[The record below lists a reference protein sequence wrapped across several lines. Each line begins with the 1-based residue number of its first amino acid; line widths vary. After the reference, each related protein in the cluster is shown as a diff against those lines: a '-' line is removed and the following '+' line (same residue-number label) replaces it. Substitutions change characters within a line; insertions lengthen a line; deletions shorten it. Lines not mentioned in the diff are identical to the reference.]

1 MRPKKLFAIQCTAL
15 LIILSIPAL
24 QASAQSS
31 NVQSRITQVVDESKL
46 TLLKGNTFPLAR
58 PEYDQGTAPA
68 SQVMETMM
76 LGLKRSPA
84 QEAALEKLMAE
95 QTDKSSPNF
104 HKWLTPV
111 EFGKQFGPSDQD
123 IQIVTSWL
131 QSHGFQ
137 SVEVSNGRTVI
148 EFAGNVGQVQAAFHT
163 VIHKYRSQRRR
174 ALGERQRSAD
184 SHGSCILSL

>member
-15 LIILSIPAL
+15 LILLSIPAL
-24 QASAQSS
+24 QAFAQSS
-31 NVQSRITQVVDESKL
+31 DAQPRITQAVDETKL

-58 PEYDQGTAPA
+58 PEFDQGAAPA
-68 SQVMETMM
+68 SQAMETMM

-95 QTDKSSPNF
+95 QLDKSSPNF

-148 EFAGNVGQVQAAFHT
+148 EFGGQCGPSASGFSHRHPQL
-163 VIHKYRSQRRR
+163 SC
-174 ALGERQRSAD
+174 ERKRTLCKRD
-184 SHGSCILSL
+184 